1 MLTVSKTT
9 YEIWDED
16 TDEIL
21 IDNLSFDDA
30 AEQFL
35 AYQQFFGDGVSV
47 IIRTSCQARTRTT
60 PRQEFKQAWF
70 ELMDE
75 LQAIGNLY

>member
-1 MLTVSKTT
+1 MLTKTT

-21 IDNLSFDDA
+21 VDNLSFDDA

-47 IIRTSCQARTRTT
+47 IIRTSSRVRTRTT
-60 PRQEFKQAWF
+60 PAQEFKQAWF

-75 LQAIGNLY
+75 LQAMGNLN